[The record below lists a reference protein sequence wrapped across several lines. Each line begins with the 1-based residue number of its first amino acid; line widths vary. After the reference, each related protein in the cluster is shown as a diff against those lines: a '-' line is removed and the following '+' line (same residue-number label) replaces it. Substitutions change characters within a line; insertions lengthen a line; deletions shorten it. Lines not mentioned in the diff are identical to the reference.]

1 MHGGAR
7 WTFGTLLGSAA
18 LTAAGGLGLSFYSD
32 RIAREAER
40 LVPQDGRH
48 VQVDG
53 ARLHYVDRGSG
64 PAIVMIHGLGGQ
76 LRNFSYAMLEPLAKD
91 HRVIL
96 VDRPGAG
103 YSTADDDG
111 EPGVAEQPGIA
122 EQGLIIGRLI
132 ETLGIDRPLVVGH
145 SLGGAVALA
154 LALERPS
161 LIRGLALIAPLTQP
175 QDEVPEAFRGLA
187 AIPASMRRLMAQT
200 LGTPLSR
207 LTAERTLAAVFA
219 PEIPPADFATRG
231 GGALSQRPRA
241 IAAAAAD
248 LASGGQDVAA
258 LAARYPTLTVPTA
271 ILYGREDAILDPARH
286 GHPTAAAIPGARI
299 EVIEGGH
306 MIPITA
312 PDATIRFVADASARF
327 V

>member
-1 MHGGAR
+1 MQSGTR
-7 WTFGTLLGSAA
+7 WTLGTMLGSAA

-48 VQVDG
+48 WQVEG
-53 ARLHYVDRGSG
+53 ARLHYVERGSG

-76 LRNFSYAMLEPLAKD
+76 LRNFSYAMLEPLARD
-91 HRVIL
+91 HRVVL
-96 VDRPGAG
+96 VDRPGSG
-103 YSTADDDG
+103 YSTADDDT
-111 EPGVAEQPGIA
+111 EPGIVEQAAIIA
-122 EQGLIIGRLI
+122 RFI
-132 ETLGIDRPLVVGH
+132 ETLGIERPLVVGH

-154 LALERPS
+154 LALERPD

-175 QDEVPEAFRGLA
+175 QDNVPEAFKGLA
-187 AIPASMRRLMAQT
+187 AIPPSMRRLMAQT
-200 LGTPLSR
+200 LGTPMSR
-207 LTAERTLAAVFA
+207 LTAERTLQAVFA
-219 PEIPPADFATRG
+219 PEPVPHDFATRG
-231 GGALSQRPRA
+231 GGALSQRPGA

-248 LASGGQDVAA
+248 LASGGQDMAA
-258 LAARYPTLTVPTA
+258 LAVRYPDLTVPTA

-286 GHPTAAAIPGARI
+286 GHPTAAIIPGARI

-312 PDATIRFVADASARF
+312 PDASVRFVADASAGF
-327 V
+327 A